1 MKKLLTPKI
10 IPIQP
15 APIGTAAGRFFIFGL
30 VLHAQDLT
38 YLALLPVLAALT
50 PFFLTA
56 VAVEEKSTFVIPC

>member
-1 MKKLLTPKI
+1 MKKPLTQKI

-15 APIGTAAGRFFIFGL
+15 TPIGTVARRFFIFGL

-50 PFFLTA
+50 HFFTT
-56 VAVEEKSTFVIPC
+56 VIVEEKSTFLIPC